1 MVCGHTTLFLST
13 HFLFQHYLIAS
24 PTPSWMGTLW
34 WPCSKG
40 KSPSREPSSSTA
52 ARTQKWSASIA
63 LTASRRSSFCRYW
76 QEAFPSLFSLSVLRL
91 CLYHNA
97 FFFFLRRSC
106 VLETSTT
113 LMSVTPSTYPSRN
126 TGSSLCG
133 IPQAPGLSAAA
144 SVRVNAP
151 PNLYNMI
158 ISVWFQFICQSVTS
172 ALKI

>member
-97 FFFFLRRSC
+97 FFFFYAGLVCWKPLQPWCPLLLQHTHRGTQGAVCVGSLRLLAW
-106 VLETSTT
+106 VQ
-113 LMSVTPSTYPSRN
+113 PH
-126 TGSSLCG
+126 
-133 IPQAPGLSAAA
+133 LSG
-144 SVRVNAP
+144 
-151 PNLYNMI
+151 
-158 ISVWFQFICQSVTS
+158 
-172 ALKI
+172 